1 MVQPTSLRQAR
12 LEKLE
17 RLRSQGVDPYPPR
30 FHRTHTIQ
38 EALPLEGKETPCRLA
53 GRITA
58 QREMGRAAFLDIR
71 DGTGKVQ
78 VLLRQ
83 NLLGPEKY
91 GQLNELDLGDF
102 VGVEGKVIRTRTG
115 EPTIE
120 ARELVLLAKA
130 LQPLPEKWHGLVDTE
145 KRYRQRYL
153 DLITNPKT
161 RQTFLVR
168 SQLISAL
175 RRFMDSRGFLE
186 VETPIFQAIAGGA
199 AACPF
204 VTHHHA
210 LDQDLYLRIAT
221 ELHLKRLLI
230 GGMDKVYE
238 IGRLFRNEGI
248 STKHNPEFTT
258 MESYEAY
265 TDYHGVMAMVE
276 EMIPFLAREVLGTT
290 TITYQGLEVRLD
302 PPWPRPT
309 LRELLKEKT
318 GLDSMDYPDYPSL
331 KRAVEERG
339 LLPIEPGQ
347 PPNRGK
353 LIDRLLSRYGE
364 PGLIQPTFVLDYPRE
379 ISPLAKGKPGE
390 PGLVE
395 RFEAFCGGME
405 IANAFTELND
415 PLEQRE
421 RFREQQQFRAGGD
434 DEAELPDEDFLQ
446 ALEYG
451 MPPAG
456 GLGVGID
463 RLAMLFTDQPSIR
476 EVILFPQLKTK
487 ET

>member
-1 MVQPTSLRQAR
+1 MTKSTSLRQAR

-17 RLRSQGVDPYPPR
+17 KLRAEGVDPYPPR

-38 EALPLEGKETPCRLA
+38 DAGSLEGKDAPCRLA

-58 QREMGRAAFLDIR
+58 QRGMGKASFMDIR

-83 NLLGPEKY
+83 NVLGPDKF
-91 GQLNELDLGDF
+91 GGLKALDLGDF
-102 VGVEGKVIRTRTG
+102 LGVEGKVIRTRTG
-115 EPTIE
+115 ELTVE
-120 ARELVLLAKA
+120 AHDFVLLAKA
-130 LQPLPEKWHGLVDTE
+130 LQPLPEKWHGLADTE
-145 KRYRQRYL
+145 TRYRQRYL
-153 DLITNPKT
+153 DLIANPRT

-175 RRFMDSRGFLE
+175 RCFMDRRGFLE
-186 VETPIFQAIAGGA
+186 VETPVFQAIAGGA
-199 AACPF
+199 AARPF

-210 LDQDLYLRIAT
+210 LGEDLYLRIAT

-230 GGMDKVYE
+230 GGMDRVYE
-238 IGRLFRNEGI
+238 IGRVFRNEGI

-265 TDYHGVMAMVE
+265 TDYQGVMAMVE
-276 EMIPFLAREVLGTT
+276 EMLPYLAREVLQATT
-290 TITYQGLEVRLD
+290 VEYQGQSIRLD
-302 PPWPRPT
+302 APWPRVT
-309 LRELLKEKT
+309 LRELLKQKT
-318 GLDSMDYPDYPSL
+318 DLDVADYPDYPSL
-331 KRAVEERG
+331 KKAVEARG
-339 LLPIEPGQ
+339 LLPIDPGEP
-347 PPNRGK
+347 PSRGK
-353 LIDRLLSRYGE
+353 LIDRLLSRHAE

-379 ISPLAKGKPGE
+379 MSPLAKAKPGE
-390 PGLVE
+390 PGVVE

-405 IANAFTELND
+405 IANAFSELND

-421 RFREQQQFRAGGD
+421 RFREQALLRAGGD
-434 DEAELPDEDFLQ
+434 EEAELPDEDFLQ

-463 RLAMLFTDQPSIR
+463 RLVMLLTDQPSIR
-476 EVILFPQLKTK
+476 EVILFPRLKTK
-487 ET
+487 EN